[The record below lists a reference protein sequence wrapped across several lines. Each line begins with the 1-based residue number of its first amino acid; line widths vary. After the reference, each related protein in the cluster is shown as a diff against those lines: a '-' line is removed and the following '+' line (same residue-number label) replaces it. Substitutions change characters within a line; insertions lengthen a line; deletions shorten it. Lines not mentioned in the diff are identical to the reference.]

1 MKKQKYPIIANGEK
15 YVEPIMK
22 KMNFFPK
29 DMPHTYEE
37 AKVQMITDLNLI
49 QKQISD
55 QTEIFL
61 EEKVICV
68 RLEPKFEAKSYM
80 PEMLMISDDMKIIGG
95 RKYSYVQSDGEI
107 GKAKLYFVRTKDR
120 GIDSLKHVLEQ
131 GTRDTVKSWQK
142 TVQSIKAIDLLDYS
156 EKVQGLKDDWE
167 SGSVEVVLHPLDVD
181 REKLLSSFVQTAGI
195 KESFMK
201 IKSYEDGL
209 VFINAICNRDNLD
222 AIKGFN
228 ALRTVHPMGTVEID
242 PYRSM
247 QEVDGPKPAK
257 LKMCSEVKVGMFDG
271 GINEN
276 ISLLKGY
283 SKSFDVVKTD
293 ATVNSIRHGNGVC
306 GAILHGHLG
315 GKLSNDELE
324 NPIISVDSFR
334 VLPGNVNT
342 GEDPEAV
349 LGMYDTIDIIENVV
363 LERKDLKLYNI
374 SFGPRGP
381 ILDDNISRFTYA
393 LDRLTYKVEEDE
405 ANPLFCVA
413 VGNDGDQG
421 EYLDRI
427 QSPSD
432 MVNGLAVGAYSY
444 TPLNEKA
451 RASYSCIGPGREG
464 AKTKPDILEFGGS
477 PDRPFIT
484 VGYNE
489 GKIGATA
496 GTSFSTPI
504 ATGKIGRLMARS
516 RSIVP
521 HMGRSLLIH
530 NAKCENG
537 IRNCEIGYGYSQ
549 DDLDEI
555 LKCDDKKVTILY
567 SGDLPASNTVKLP
580 IFAPAI
586 SGSKGNVKVTWTIST
601 IVNPDIT
608 DTDAYTNNC
617 IEDTFHPNS
626 SIFNFSKKGQKTI
639 PVNIAEEGSAKLIR
653 DLMEAGYKMSDL
665 AASTSPKTNKSE
677 AALRNKDLKWD
688 TIIKK
693 DKSMRSSSLMNPF
706 LTLHAMGRNGYE
718 KETIRY
724 FVVVTIEAP
733 KYDGSLYDNI
743 LQTYPNLVPIEVQNV
758 NRILQPVV

>member
-22 KMNFFPK
+22 KTNFYPK

-37 AKVQMITDLNLI
+37 AKTQMIMDLNLL
-49 QKQISD
+49 QKQISN
-55 QTEIFL
+55 QEEIFL

-107 GKAKLYFVRTKDR
+107 GKAKLYFVKTKDG
-120 GIDSLKHVLEQ
+120 GINRLKQVLEK
-131 GTRDTVKSWQK
+131 GTKDSIKNWQR
-142 TVQSIKAIDLLDYS
+142 TVQSIKTIDLLEPS
-156 EKVQGLKDDWE
+156 EKVQGIESEWE
-167 SGSVEVVLHPLDVD
+167 SGSVEVVLHPLAVD
-181 REKLLSSFVQTAGI
+181 REKLLAYFVQTAGL
-195 KESFMK
+195 KENTVK
-201 IKSYEDGL
+201 VKSYDDGL
-209 VFINAICNRDNLD
+209 IFINAVCNRKNLE

-228 ALRTVHPMGTVEID
+228 ALRTVHPVGEIVID
-242 PYRSM
+242 PFRSM

-257 LKMCSEVKVGMFDG
+257 LKMCSGVKVGLFDG

-276 ISLLKGY
+276 ASLLKGY
-283 SKSFDVVKTD
+283 SSSFDVVKTK
-293 ATVNSIRHGNGVC
+293 ATESSIRHGNGVC

-315 GKLSNDELE
+315 GKLPKDELE

-334 VLPGNVNT
+334 VLPANGNA
-342 GEDPEAV
+342 DPEAA
-349 LGMYDTIDIIENVV
+349 LGMYDTIDIIEKVV
-363 LERKDLKLYNI
+363 EERKDLKLFNI
-374 SFGPRGP
+374 SFGPQGP
-381 ILDDNISRFTYA
+381 ILDDDISRFTYA

-405 ANPLFCVA
+405 VNPLFCVA
-413 VGNDGDQG
+413 VGNDGDRG
-421 EYLDRI
+421 AYLDRI

-432 MVNGLAVGAYSY
+432 MINGLAVGSYTY
-444 TPLNEKA
+444 TPLNDKV
-451 RASYSCIGPGREG
+451 RASYSCVGPGREG

-477 PDRPFIT
+477 SDRPFIA
-484 VGYNE
+484 VGYND

-496 GTSFSTPI
+496 GTSFATPI
-504 ATGKIGRLMARS
+504 ATGKIGRLMAS
-516 RSIVP
+516 SKSIVP

-530 NAKCENG
+530 NANCKSG
-537 IRNCEIGYGYSQ
+537 IRNCEEGYGYSQ
-549 DDLDEI
+549 DDLNEI

-586 SGSKGNVKVTWTIST
+586 NGSKGNVKVTWTIST

-626 SIFNFSKKGQKTI
+626 SVFNFTKKGEKGI
-639 PVNIAEEGSAKLIR
+639 SVNISDEGSGKLIR
-653 DLMEAGYKMSDL
+653 DLMESGYKMSEL
-665 AASTSPKTNKSE
+665 PASSSAKTNKSE

-693 DKSMRSSSLMNPF
+693 EKSMRSSSLMNPF
-706 LTLHAMGRNGYE
+706 LTLHAIGRNGYE
-718 KETIRY
+718 REMIRY

-733 KYDGSLYDNI
+733 KYNGNLYDNI
-743 LQTYPNLVPIEVQNV
+743 LQTYTNLVPIEVQNV
-758 NRILQPVV
+758 NRILQPVI